1 MDHVLTPLERFI
13 QILPYIL
20 PIVVLELILLVV
32 AVVDLIRRERTR
44 YLPKWAWALIVIF
57 IQLFG
62 PIAYFILGREE

>member
-1 MDHVLTPLERFI
+1 MDQVLTPLERLM
-13 QILPYIL
+13 QILPYIV
-20 PIVVLELILLVV
+20 PIVLLELILLVV

-44 YLPKWAWALIVIF
+44 YLPKWAWALIVII